1 MISGSEELIRP
12 EEACPMQQHLS
23 GFRRK
28 FLFKAISGMIFACV
42 A

>member
-1 MISGSEELIRP
+1 
-12 EEACPMQQHLS
+12 MQQHLS

>member
-12 EEACPMQQHLS
+12 EEASPRQQHLR
-23 GFRRK
+23 GFHRK

>member
-1 MISGSEELIRP
+1 MISGSEDIIRL
-12 EEACPMQQHLS
+12 EEASPMQQHLN

-28 FLFKAISGMIFACV
+28 FLSKAISGMIFACV